1 MQRIVIFFISL
12 NLSVSLSAGIIRTEY
27 NFQQK
32 DAVNSEWTKSID
44 VNQDGI
50 ADITFAGHIY
60 PQSLTMVDSA
70 NLATCILYP
79 DETPD
84 FLDPGDSINDSMEYM
99 SGGFIL
105 AGSVALMPTQT
116 TTYIGFKVMNRSTLT
131 WRFGW
136 LSIKLDWIHDIFYI
150 KEAAFNDEEE
160 KPIKAGQGSLSVGEN
175 ILSRVK
181 IFPANS
187 GLMVE
192 NLPSDFKGKL
202 LIHDLSGRLLFQCDL
217 QGTGAFISGISR
229 SGIALV
235 TLNNGQTRYSRKI
248 FL

>member
-1 MQRIVIFFISL
+1 MKRTVLFSIAL
-12 NLSVSLSAGIIRTEY
+12 MLSVSLSAGIIRTGY

-32 DAVNSEWTKSID
+32 DAVSSEWTKSID

-84 FLDPGDSINDSMEYM
+84 FLEAGDSINDSMEYM
-99 SGGFIL
+99 SGGYIL
-105 AGSVALMPTQT
+105 AGTEPWMPTQT

-131 WRFGW
+131 WHFGW
-136 LSIKLDWIHDIFYI
+136 LAVKLDWIHDIFYI

-160 KPIKAGQGSLSVGEN
+160 KPIKAGQGSLSVAEN

-181 IFPANS
+181 IFPANQ
-187 GLMVE
+187 GLSIE
-192 NLPSDFKGKL
+192 NLPIDFKGKFQ
-202 LIHDLSGRLLFQCDL
+202 IHDLSGRLLFQCDL
-217 QGTGAFISGISR
+217 QGPGAFISGISR

-235 TLNNGQTRYSRKI
+235 TLNNGQMRYSRKI